1 MALQLNV
8 NRMKLETKHEKR
20 KYIQE
25 VIFCISL
32 ATLTGLVVY
41 QAFLYFNIA
50 IFGWNLGLIFA
61 PLTAGYV
68 ETYIA
73 NKLIGEDIG
82 AISAFILFAYTTF
95 YSFILKN
102 PTLGFNLITI
112 GSIAVILQAAFPT
125 LINYLIFT
133 VGAGVVLYFLGI
145 CKKINGFVS
154 GQIKKFRCKYFH
166 KEPTITEE
174 VEKDYHFDEVKS
186 NELINSLDF
195 YFLTSTD
202 PVKKRIV
209 NLGQFHATVIVEKAT
224 IRTPPRPKEFE
235 DETLYNLKMGK
246 DECLVKIANKVK
258 GAGGNGIIDLDI
270 QYSLIGIGGDSY
282 QVSAFGMGMYLS
294 PKVINSNE
302 FIKTGK

>member
-1 MALQLNV
+1 
-8 NRMKLETKHEKR
+8 MKLETNHEKR

-154 GQIKKFRCKYFH
+154 GQFKKFRCKYFH

-246 DECLVKIANKVK
+246 DECLVKIANKV
-258 GAGGNGIIDLDI
+258 
-270 QYSLIGIGGDSY
+270 
-282 QVSAFGMGMYLS
+282 
-294 PKVINSNE
+294 
-302 FIKTGK
+302 

>member
-8 NRMKLETKHEKR
+8 NRMKVEINPERR
-20 KYIQE
+20 KYVRE
-25 VIFCISL
+25 AIFCIPFG
-32 ATLTGLVVY
+32 TLSGLVVY
-41 QAFLYFNIA
+41 QAFLYSNIA

-61 PLTAGYV
+61 PLVAGYV

-73 NKLIGEDIG
+73 NKIIGEDIG

-125 LINYLIFT
+125 LINYLLFT
-133 VGAGVVLYFLGI
+133 VGAGIVLYFVGI
-145 CKKINGFVS
+145 FKKITGF
-154 GQIKKFRCKYFH
+154 IYHHLKEFRYKYFL
-166 KEPTITEE
+166 KKPIITDE
-174 VEKDYHFDEVKS
+174 VEKDYYFDEVKS

-202 PVKKRIV
+202 PVEKRII
-209 NLGQFHATVIVEKAT
+209 NLGQFHATVIVKKAT
-224 IRTPPRPKEFE
+224 VRTPPRPQEFE
-235 DETLYNLKMGK
+235 DETLYNLKVGK
-246 DECLVKIANKVK
+246 DECLVKIADKVK

-282 QVSAFGMGMYLS
+282 QVSAFGMGVYLS

>member
-8 NRMKLETKHEKR
+8 NRMKLETNHDKR

-32 ATLTGLVVY
+32 ATLSGLVVY
-41 QAFLYFNIA
+41 QAFLYLNIA

-166 KEPTITEE
+166 KEPDITEE

-202 PVKKRIV
+202 PVKNRIV

-224 IRTPPRPKEFE
+224 RRTPQEFE
-235 DETLYNLKMGK
+235 DETLYNLKVGK

-258 GAGGNGIIDLDI
+258 AAGGNGIIDLDI

-282 QVSAFGMGMYLS
+282 QVSTFGMGVYLS
-294 PKVINSNE
+294 PKAINSNE